1 MVHHVYQAQS
11 QTGRLIN
18 AKSPVNDTKPP
29 CLSWFR
35 LGRGAGQELCSDS
48 VAGAA

>member
-1 MVHHVYQAQS
+1 MVHHVYHAES

-18 AKSPVNDTKPP
+18 AKSPVNETKTTV
-29 CLSWFR
+29 FVMVQT
-35 LGRGAGQELCSDS
+35 GRGAGQELCSDS